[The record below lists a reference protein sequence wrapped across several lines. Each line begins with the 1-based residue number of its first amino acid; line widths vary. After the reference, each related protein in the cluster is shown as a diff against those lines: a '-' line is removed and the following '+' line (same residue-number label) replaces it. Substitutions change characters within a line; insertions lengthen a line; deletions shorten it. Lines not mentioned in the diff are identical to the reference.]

1 MKETFT
7 EFPLRNFLRTLLPT
21 AALLAAA
28 CTKDPTA
35 EFAPQG
41 RALRFDVAQN
51 DGWNTPQSRA
61 EAGDETPVAT
71 QVIKLQGET
80 PADTLFLHVTIADGI
95 EPQAVS
101 GNDEPKTRAD
111 LIEDISQYGAFEV
124 LGFAY
129 TGAWESS
136 LPANLMNRVKVVE
149 QGNGIWA
156 PASTTYHWPGANKK
170 VRFFAIAPE
179 KIPNIYTD
187 KILVNNS
194 YHFDKDILFADSGEM
209 AGDTDAP
216 VPLTFKHIMSC
227 LKFVT
232 GDDMKVGKISSIV
245 INNVQTKHKFSF
257 DTGVWEPY
265 TDDLT
270 SYGIFS
276 SPTNEGIEVDGTPDV
291 ELCHYFLPSQRLS
304 ETATLRLTFRDAWT
318 SKVRYLT
325 ASVGGMELPMGKT
338 VTFRLSTSSITVEP
352 HLQIGWMNDFSSTG
366 GTHKYTVA
374 SYIEVTGSNGV
385 PTRVATPWTA
395 EFSTDD
401 GQTWTTQKPEWLTEF
416 TSEGAGGYA
425 PANYT
430 ATAAIQQRVTSN
442 RHNDILQAAT
452 PVVGTYDL
460 STNGGT
466 TPMNTANCYIVN
478 APGTYSLPL
487 VYGNA
492 VKNGHTNVSAYTSTE
507 SGDHVL
513 SPFINHL
520 GHAIADPYIYNNEGC
535 TPQDARLVWQDE
547 KDLVTDIA
555 LSSDRKN
562 LIFEVGA
569 STIRQGNAVVA
580 VRDAAGTIMWS
591 WHIWVTDFVPG
602 LPAEVMYS
610 YNPDE
615 TQRDRVV
622 TNLQGNK
629 YTFMGVNIGWC
640 DPGISTSDT
649 RSAVVRFTQVQ
660 TGKTVDV
667 ILKQTAHNETT
678 ASGNCPY
685 FQFGRKDPMLP
696 STGTA
701 NENKIWYDASGT
713 PSTALTTAVW
723 STGNTCITSG
733 ILNPAVFCINQ
744 YMDQR
749 YYNLW
754 SANNTV
760 GTANDN
766 AVVKTIYDPSPVGYH
781 MPASNACT
789 SFTYD
794 GDRYYGSYFGSWFNS
809 PYTSTTDFTD
819 NYFGWEFYCNK
830 MTGKGVYDTSD
841 GMIYY
846 PASGHRFPSTGK
858 ATCIND
864 HGDYWLAGPNSGYYG
879 YYLYFNPSLVDPHYQ
894 LNRSYGFAVRPVREQ

>member
-7 EFPLRNFLRTLLPT
+7 EFPLRNILRTLLPT

-41 RALRFDVAQN
+41 RALRFNVVQD

-61 EAGDETPVAT
+61 EAGAGTPVTT
-71 QVIKLQGET
+71 QVLRLQGEN

-111 LIEDISQYGAFEV
+111 LIEDISQLDE
-124 LGFAY
+124 FAVDGY
-129 TGAWESS
+129 SYAPGTWSSS
-136 LPANLMNRVKVVE
+136 LPPNLMEVQCIE
-149 QGNGIWA
+149 EGNGIWK
-156 PASTTYHWPGANKK
+156 PSDRDYYWPGAKKK
-170 VRFFAIAPE
+170 VRFFAFAPTALQYSMTE
-179 KIPNIYTD
+179 
-187 KILVNNS
+187 NS
-194 YHFDKDILFADSGEM
+194 QSFTYNGTNRFLNEDWLFADTGELD
-209 AGDTDAP
+209 GDMNAP
-216 VPLTFKHIMSC
+216 VSLSFKHILSC
-227 LKFVT
+227 VKFVT
-232 GDDMKVGKISSIV
+232 GDDMIAGKITNISFVKHYRDAVFLFENAAWSSLKQCV
-245 INNVQTKHKFSF
+245 NQRLVAN
-257 DTGVWEPY
+257 WE
-265 TDDLT
+265 T
-270 SYGIFS
+270 
-276 SPTNEGIEVDGTPDV
+276 DGTPDT
-291 ELCHYFLPSQRLS
+291 ELGSVFLMPQVFPEDAMLQIAFVDELTLTSRTLS
-304 ETATLRLTFRDAWT
+304 
-318 SKVRYLT
+318 
-325 ASVGGMELPMGKT
+325 ASLAGLELPMGKT
-338 VTFRLSTSSITVEP
+338 ATFRLSTSSITVEP
-352 HLQIGWMNDFSSTG
+352 HLQIGWMNDFSYTG

-374 SYIEVTGSNGV
+374 SYIEVMGSNGV
-385 PTRVATPWTA
+385 PTRVAAPWTA

-520 GHAIADPYIYNNEGC
+520 DHAIADPYIYNNEGC

-580 VRDAAGTIMWS
+580 VRDAAGTILWS

-602 LPAEVMYS
+602 LPAEIMYS
-610 YNPDE
+610 YHPDE
-615 TQRDRVV
+615 TQRDRIV

-640 DPGISTSDT
+640 DPGISTSDA

-667 ILKQTAHNETT
+667 ILKQTAHNETN

-701 NENKIWYDASGT
+701 NENKIWYDASGM
-713 PSTALTTAVW
+713 PSTTLTTAVW

-733 ILNPAVFCINQ
+733 ILNPAAFCINQ

-781 MPASNACT
+781 MPASNAFT
-789 SFTYD
+789 SFTYS
-794 GDRYYGSYFGSWFNS
+794 GSRYSGSYFGSWFNS

-846 PASGHRFPSTGK
+846 PASGYRFPSTGK
-858 ATCIND
+858 ATSIND
-864 HGDYWLAGPNSGYYG
+864 HGDYWSAGPNSTFYG
-879 YYLYFNPSLVDPHYQ
+879 YYLYFNPSLVDPHNQ